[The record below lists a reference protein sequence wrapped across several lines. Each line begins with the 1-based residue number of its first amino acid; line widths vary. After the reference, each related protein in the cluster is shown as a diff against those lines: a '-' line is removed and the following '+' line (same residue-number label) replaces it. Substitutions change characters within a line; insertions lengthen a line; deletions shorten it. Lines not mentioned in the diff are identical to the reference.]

1 MDSKLCLWPSSGTR
15 CIDLTGHNESISC
28 VMAGDDGT
36 HIISTSYDKSI
47 IIWDTRTKR
56 QCEKMLGHKY
66 IILIIFRAPI
76 LCVDWNDGYLTTG
89 DRGGVAAL
97 WDLNQGKNSAKLTGH
112 KGHLTSIRIMPP
124 DAYDTSLIFTGA
136 QDGNV
141 KIWDPRD
148 TTTCVKSMPLH
159 GKGAVGNI
167 EV

>member
-1 MDSKLCLWPSSGTR
+1 M
-15 CIDLTGHNESISC
+15 
-28 VMAGDDGT
+28 
-36 HIISTSYDKSI
+36 
-47 IIWDTRTKR
+47 
-56 QCEKMLGHKY
+56 
-66 IILIIFRAPI
+66 
-76 LCVDWNDGYLTTG
+76 DWNDGYLTTG

-112 KGHLTSIRIMPP
+112 KGHLTAIRIMPP